1 MDMSLPKRFVV
12 LITIA
17 SSLTGCIDWVEGTAD
32 LKQFVVTQNSKPAGP
47 IEPLP
52 EFKPYHSF
60 VYEGASMREP
70 FTALLPIENLKDGDE
85 SEPQEEQTQ
94 LQPDKKREKEYL
106 ETFALDSLVMVGT
119 IELKNG
125 SLWALIK
132 DSNSELHRVS
142 KGNFMGLDYGEITSI
157 DDRSI
162 QLSEIISNGR
172 GGWMKR
178 PRSIDLL
185 EQE

>member
-1 MDMSLPKRFVV
+1 MEKSLPGKFVV
-12 LITIA
+12 LVAIA
-17 SSLTGCIDWVEGTAD
+17 SSLSGCVDWVDGTTD
-32 LKQFVVTQNSKPAGP
+32 LKQFVVTQNSQSAGQ

-70 FTALLPIENLKDGDE
+70 FTPLLPIAIEPDSDEKLVSEEPTRLK
-85 SEPQEEQTQ
+85 
-94 LQPDKKREKEYL
+94 PDQKREKEYL
-106 ETFALDSLVMVGT
+106 ESFAVDALVMVGT

-125 SLWALIK
+125 SLWALVK

-142 KGNFMGLDYGEITSI
+142 VGNFMGLDHGEITSI

-162 QLSEIISNGR
+162 RLSEIISNGR

>member
-1 MDMSLPKRFVV
+1 MEKSLPGKFVIFV
-12 LITIA
+12 AIA
-17 SSLTGCIDWVEGTAD
+17 SSLTGCVDWVDGTAD
-32 LKQFVVTQNSKPAGP
+32 LKQFVVTQNSQPAGQ
-47 IEPLP
+47 IKPLP

-70 FTALLPIENLKDGDE
+70 FTPLVPLSIVPDSDKQLVEEEPTRLKPD
-85 SEPQEEQTQ
+85 QE
-94 LQPDKKREKEYL
+94 REREYL
-106 ETFALDSLVMVGT
+106 ESFALDSLVMVGT
-119 IELKNG
+119 IELKSG
-125 SLWALIK
+125 SLWALIQ
-132 DSNSELHRVS
+132 DSNSELHRVA
-142 KGNFMGLDYGEITSI
+142 KGNFMGLDHGEITSI